1 MSLFRRRRWPVSLE
15 HGPVL
20 LRPLRRGDEAS
31 WHEVR
36 RRNAAW
42 TGPWDSTRPPE
53 CTEPTGTFGQMVA
66 EFDRQAREGTMLPW
80 AIAYRYVDAEEPV
93 LAGQLTVSGIAYGSA
108 RWAMAG
114 YWVDE
119 RWAGRGIAP
128 TALALAAD
136 YLFGTLRLHRLEVA
150 IRPEN
155 QKSIRVAEKL
165 GLRYEG
171 LRARYLHVD
180 GEWRDHLMF
189 AIHAEEVGPGGLLG
203 RLRRP
208 AG

>member
-1 MSLFRRRRWPVSLE
+1 M
-15 HGPVL
+15 
-20 LRPLRRGDEAS
+20 
-31 WHEVR
+31 
-36 RRNAAW
+36 
-42 TGPWDSTRPPE
+42 
-53 CTEPTGTFGQMVA
+53 
-66 EFDRQAREGTMLPW
+66 
-80 AIAYRYVDAEEPV
+80 
-93 LAGQLTVSGIAYGSA
+93 SGIAYGAA
-108 RWAMAG
+108 RWARAG
-114 YWVDE
+114 YWVGE
-119 RWAGRGIAP
+119 RWAVRGVAP

>member
-1 MSLFRRRRWPVSLE
+1 MSLFRRARWPVVLE
-15 HGPVL
+15 HGAVL

-31 WHEVR
+31 WNEVR

-53 CTEPTGTFGQMVA
+53 STETTGTFGQMVG
-66 EFDRQAREGTMLPW
+66 EYNRQARAGLMLPW
-80 AIAYRYVDAEEPV
+80 VIDYRDAESADPV

-114 YWVDE
+114 YWVDQ
-119 RWAGRGIAP
+119 RWAGRGLAP
-128 TALALAAD
+128 TALALAGD
-136 YLFGTLRLHRLEVA
+136 YLFAELRLHRLEVA

-155 QKSIRVAEKL
+155 EKSLRVVQKL

-171 LRARYLHVD
+171 ERHRYLHVD
-180 GEWRDHLMF
+180 GDWRDHSMF

-203 RLRRP
+203 RLGR
-208 AG
+208 